1 MDQYGFHRDQPGHNL
16 LSEMY
21 LIRDLVRGGAPG
33 AAAPGVFEILLNE
46 ELQIRK
52 IQRFLL
58 VVAPGVLKS

>member
-1 MDQYGFHRDQPGHNL
+1 MHKNL
-16 LSEMY
+16 SHCPEV
-21 LIRDLVRGGAPG
+21 RDLVRGGAPG

-46 ELQIRK
+46 ELQFRK

>member
-1 MDQYGFHRDQPGHNL
+1 ML
-16 LSEMY
+16 LH
-21 LIRDLVRGGAPG
+21 RDLVRGGAPG